1 MVAGQGDMGGFGQ
14 QAGLMDGAAPPAA
27 APGVNPKV
35 AAMQKEMRER
45 LALQEETEQKTKA
58 ELNAKAKTYL
68 SSFYEV
74 LHQLLVSHGTRMPCC
89 SSTAL

>member
-1 MVAGQGDMGGFGQ
+1 MGGFGQ
-14 QAGLMDGAAPPAA
+14 QAGLMDGGAAPPAA

-74 LHQLLVSHGTRMPCC
+74 LIRQFADVYGTHMPCC
-89 SSTAL
+89 SSTAE